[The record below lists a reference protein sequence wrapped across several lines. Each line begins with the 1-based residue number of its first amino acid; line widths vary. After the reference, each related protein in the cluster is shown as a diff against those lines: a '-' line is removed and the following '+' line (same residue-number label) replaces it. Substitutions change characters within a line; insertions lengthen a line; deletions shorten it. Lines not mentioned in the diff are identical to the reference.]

1 MKLKNIFTI
10 FLNVLLSIWAFYQIN
25 VLPKGFQQIVLILLL
40 VGFIYTILANIYS
53 IKPPFGKS
61 NKDH

>member
-25 VLPKGFQQIVLILLL
+25 VLPKGFQQIVFILLL

-53 IKPPFGKS
+53 IKSPFGKS

>member
-1 MKLKNIFTI
+1 MKPKNIFTI

-25 VLPKGFQQIVLILLL
+25 VLPKGFQQIVFILLL

-53 IKPPFGKS
+53 IKSPFGKT
-61 NKDH
+61 NKNK

>member
-1 MKLKNIFTI
+1 MKPKNIFTI

-25 VLPKGFQQIVLILLL
+25 VLPKGFQQIVFILLL

-53 IKPPFGKS
+53 LKPPFGKS

>member
-25 VLPKGFQQIVLILLL
+25 VLPKGFQQIVFILLL

-53 IKPPFGKS
+53 LKPPFGKS